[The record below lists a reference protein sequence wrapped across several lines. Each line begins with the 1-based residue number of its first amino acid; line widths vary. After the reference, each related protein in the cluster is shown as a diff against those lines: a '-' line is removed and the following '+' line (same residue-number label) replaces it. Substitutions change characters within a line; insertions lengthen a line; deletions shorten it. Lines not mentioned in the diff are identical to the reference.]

1 MNTTFANIAIS
12 PTKANRLYW
21 LGRYAERVV
30 MSMHLLRKYANRAID
45 GDREAT
51 YDDFCTRMGI
61 PMVADAET
69 FESEFLYSATTDTS
83 ILRYLDF
90 AKHNAMLLRDDLR
103 SETLAYIE
111 MAVNTMA
118 SAATEGLTLGKL
130 TSISDNMMA
139 FWGAVEEN
147 IRPRCIRNLLN
158 IGRYVEKLDLMI
170 RFDYDAARIADTMDR
185 LASIDRSELSLCDE
199 KDIALLRSRV
209 EEMTYRT
216 DDTLSRLNTLF
227 AA

>member
-1 MNTTFANIAIS
+1 
-12 PTKANRLYW
+12 
-21 LGRYAERVV
+21 
-30 MSMHLLRKYANRAID
+30 
-45 GDREAT
+45 
-51 YDDFCTRMGI
+51 
-61 PMVADAET
+61 
-69 FESEFLYSATTDTS
+69 
-83 ILRYLDF
+83 
-90 AKHNAMLLRDDLR
+90 MLLRDDLR

-118 SAATEGLTLGKL
+118 SAATEGLSLGKL